1 MKVLVCYGG
10 VGQAE
15 GGKKRKAKKEKGWGG
30 GGGAPGYNYGYE
42 MSCGMSG
49 WM

>member
-15 GGKKRKAKKEKGWGG
+15 GGKKRKAKKEERWGG
-30 GGGAPGYNYGYE
+30 GGELQGII
-42 MSCGMSG
+42 MDMR
-49 WM
+49 